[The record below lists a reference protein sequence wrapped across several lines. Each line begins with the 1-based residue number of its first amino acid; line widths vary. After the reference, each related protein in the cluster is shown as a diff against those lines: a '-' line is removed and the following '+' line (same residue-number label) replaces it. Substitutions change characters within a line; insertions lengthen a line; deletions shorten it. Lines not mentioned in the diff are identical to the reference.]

1 MTIGMSLA
9 TLLLLLVF
17 GALVCWPGW
26 LLYRVWLRRL
36 GLSWRIGMGLVLA
49 LLSILF
55 GDLSALFGYSL
66 ALALGIVA
74 LVVVGTF
81 LWWLAAY
88 LHRRAHAE
96 GRLPPKQRVNWTG
109 VLFHLFLLGFY
120 LAPAFVLYLPFDTD
134 AQGFG
139 YLALMVREGGTI
151 DTLAPWQPDVHYLYS
166 PAVFV
171 WWAFLSDLLTLP
183 LHQVM
188 LPSAHLAAVLLALL
202 SIDLG
207 QALAPGRPRMRWL
220 LPLMIVAGLGLF
232 LTLMDSA
239 YTSVMG
245 FLFVTLF
252 LALVFHALRENS
264 LPVALLASIAL
275 AAIALTHP
283 DTIIILLLGYVPFYA
298 TFWLSRSQHR
308 ARSTWLR
315 LFVLIPAVSVA
326 LTVPWLARVWPL
338 FFEEHVV
345 SPFVLS
351 LRHVRQLVLFQ
362 GVLVP
367 LLALAGA
374 VIAARRRWLADVLM
388 LTWLVFIIDFSLF
401 GLLDKA
407 LGPTG
412 LDVMRYA
419 YPFSI
424 AWHGPILVYAYLAAL
439 ALDHLLEWRPLK
451 LSPPLLNGAL
461 GAVLLL
467 MLLAVLLQGPIL
479 SASYPVAN
487 LSGAFSSRADLAAMA
502 YLRTE
507 APSDAL
513 VLNYPGPHEAHWL
526 PVIAER
532 ESVYFREQPFFSGA
546 EPYYERARALS
557 GVYFDLSQPGAREAL
572 HSYGVTHVVIPQIV
586 TQPDAFGDM
595 HAMMRWRW
603 PEETLHPL
611 AASPGDIDWLELVF
625 EQDGARVYRVLP
637 SD

>member
-183 LHQVM
+183 LHQ
-188 LPSAHLAAVLLALL
+188 
-202 SIDLG
+202 
-207 QALAPGRPRMRWL
+207 
-220 LPLMIVAGLGLF
+220 GLF

-546 EPYYERARALS
+546 EPYYERAGALS
-557 GVYFDLSQPGAREAL
+557 GVYFDLAQPGAREAL
-572 HSYGVTHVVIPQIV
+572 RSYGVTHVVIPQIV
-586 TQPDAFGDM
+586 TRPDTFGDM